1 MFFYTQNVKIYSD
14 SFHIRFV
21 QRGDLWKQTTRPTS
35 NGVQNSHTKD
45 NAAKIVFGD
54 PVLCAQFLKGYTDI
68 PLFKEIK
75 PEDIENVSSHFL
87 PLFQESRDSD
97 TVNKIRIGDFEI
109 YLIALIEHQ
118 SENDFDMSFR
128 ILRYIVFIWTDY
140 AAQQEKLHKGIT
152 KSKAFLYPPILPI
165 VYYEGTSTWSAP
177 LNFKD
182 RVFLS
187 DVFGDYI
194 PSFHYLVVPLNKY
207 SKQDLIEKND
217 ELSLIFLIN
226 QLQNSSEFHAL
237 KDIPK
242 EYTEHLTEN
251 TPDYLLKIIG
261 KVIAVL
267 LHKLN
272 IPDEEVYEVTDQITR
287 RKFSMM
293 FDNFQ
298 AYDVQETR
306 RVSREEGRLEGRIE
320 GERAGRIEG
329 ERTGRI
335 EGEQLH
341 LIKLVIKKIEK
352 QCSAAQISEILEE
365 PLDIIQQIYDIALCQ
380 APDYNADKILKELNS
395 KTVS

>member
-1 MFFYTQNVKIYSD
+1 MS
-14 SFHIRFV
+14 S
-21 QRGDLWKQTTRPTS
+21 
-35 NGVQNSHTKD
+35 
-45 NAAKIVFGD
+45 
-54 PVLCAQFLKGYTDI
+54 
-68 PLFKEIK
+68 EITY
-75 PEDIENVSSHFL
+75 
-87 PLFQESRDSD
+87 Q
-97 TVNKIRIGDFEI
+97 
-109 YLIALIEHQ
+109 
-118 SENDFDMSFR
+118 
-128 ILRYIVFIWTDY
+128 VFIT
-140 AAQQEKLHKGIT
+140 
-152 KSKAFLYPPILPI
+152 
-165 VYYEGTSTWSAP
+165 
-177 LNFKD
+177 
-182 RVFLS
+182 
-187 DVFGDYI
+187 
-194 PSFHYLVVPLNKY
+194 LVVPLNKY

-272 IPDEEVYEVTDQITR
+272 IPDEEVYEVTDLITR

-306 RVSREEGRLEGRIE
+306 RVSREEGRLEGRIEGERAGRIEGERTGRIE

>member
-1 MFFYTQNVKIYSD
+1 METNN
-14 SFHIRFV
+14 
-21 QRGDLWKQTTRPTS
+21 TTTS
-35 NGVQNSHTKD
+35 NGVHNAHAKD

-97 TVNKIRIGDFEI
+97 TVNKIRIGNSEI

-207 SKQDLIEKND
+207 SKQDL
-217 ELSLIFLIN
+217 
-226 QLQNSSEFHAL
+226 
-237 KDIPK
+237 
-242 EYTEHLTEN
+242 
-251 TPDYLLKIIG
+251 
-261 KVIAVL
+261 VL

>member
-1 MFFYTQNVKIYSD
+1 MREHCV
-14 SFHIRFV
+14 
-21 QRGDLWKQTTRPTS
+21 
-35 NGVQNSHTKD
+35 
-45 NAAKIVFGD
+45 
-54 PVLCAQFLKGYTDI
+54 
-68 PLFKEIK
+68 
-75 PEDIENVSSHFL
+75 
-87 PLFQESRDSD
+87 
-97 TVNKIRIGDFEI
+97 
-109 YLIALIEHQ
+109 HQ

-182 RVFLS
+182 RVFLNN
-187 DVFGDYI
+187 VLGDYI
-194 PSFHYLVVPLNKY
+194 PSFNYLVVPLNKY

-329 ERTGRI
+329 ER
-335 EGEQLH
+335 LH
-341 LIKLVIKKIEK
+341 LIKQVIKRIEL
-352 QCSAAQISEILEE
+352 QYSVNQIAESLLE
-365 PLDIIQQIYDIALCQ
+365 PLDIIQPIYDIALQ
-380 APDYNADKILKELNS
+380 QGSDYDANLILDELNS
-395 KTVS
+395 KNIQ

>member
-1 MFFYTQNVKIYSD
+1 METNN
-14 SFHIRFV
+14 
-21 QRGDLWKQTTRPTS
+21 TTTS
-35 NGVQNSHTKD
+35 NGVHNAHAKD

-97 TVNKIRIGDFEI
+97 TVNKIRIGNSEI

-177 LNFKD
+177 LNFKN

-207 SKQDLIEKND
+207 SKQDL
-217 ELSLIFLIN
+217 
-226 QLQNSSEFHAL
+226 
-237 KDIPK
+237 
-242 EYTEHLTEN
+242 
-251 TPDYLLKIIG
+251 
-261 KVIAVL
+261 VL

-329 ERTGRI
+329 ERAGRI

-352 QCSAAQISEILEE
+352 QCSAAQIAEILEE
-365 PLDIIQQIYDIALCQ
+365 PLDTIQQIYDIALCQ

-395 KTVS
+395 KTVL

>member
-1 MFFYTQNVKIYSD
+1 METNN
-14 SFHIRFV
+14 
-21 QRGDLWKQTTRPTS
+21 TPTS

-97 TVNKIRIGDFEI
+97 TVNKIRIGNSEI

-251 TPDYLLKIIG
+251 IPDYLLKIIG

-306 RVSREEGRLEGRIE
+306 RVSREEGRLEGRIEGERAGRIE

>member
-1 MFFYTQNVKIYSD
+1 METQNS
-14 SFHIRFV
+14 
-21 QRGDLWKQTTRPTS
+21 TTS
-35 NGVQNSHTKD
+35 NGVNNSHTKD

-97 TVNKIRIGDFEI
+97 TVNKIRIGDSEI

-152 KSKAFLYPPILPI
+152 KSKAFLYPPILPV

-182 RVFLS
+182 RVFLNN
-187 DVFGDYI
+187 VLGDYI
-194 PSFHYLVVPLNKY
+194 PSFNYLVVPLNKY

-226 QLQNSSEFHAL
+226 QLQNSSEFHTL

-365 PLDIIQQIYDIALCQ
+365 PLDIIQQNFTALLN
-380 APDYNADKILKELNS
+380 APEISSDLLPTKREPVSVTRDK
-395 KTVS
+395 

>member
-1 MFFYTQNVKIYSD
+1 MLKYIQKVSMSD
-14 SFHIRFV
+14 SSREETY
-21 QRGDLWKQTTRPTS
+21 GNKQ
-35 NGVQNSHTKD
+35 HD
-45 NAAKIVFGD
+45 
-54 PVLCAQFLKGYTDI
+54 
-68 PLFKEIK
+68 
-75 PEDIENVSSHFL
+75 
-87 PLFQESRDSD
+87 
-97 TVNKIRIGDFEI
+97 
-109 YLIALIEHQ
+109 
-118 SENDFDMSFR
+118 
-128 ILRYIVFIWTDY
+128 
-140 AAQQEKLHKGIT
+140 
-152 KSKAFLYPPILPI
+152 
-165 VYYEGTSTWSAP
+165 
-177 LNFKD
+177 NFKWGTEFH

-194 PSFHYLVVPLNKY
+194 PSFNYLVVPLNKY

-217 ELSLIFLIN
+217 EPSLIFLIN
-226 QLQNSSEFHAL
+226 QLQSSSEFHDL

-242 EYTEHLTEN
+242 EYTEHLTDN

-272 IPDEEVYEVTDQITR
+272 VPDEEVYEVTDQITR

-320 GERAGRIEG
+320 GER
-329 ERTGRI
+329 TGRI

-352 QCSAAQISEILEE
+352 QYSAAQIAEILEE
-365 PLDIIQQIYDIALCQ
+365 PLDTIQQIYDIALCQ

>member
-1 MFFYTQNVKIYSD
+1 MRE
-14 SFHIRFV
+14 H
-21 QRGDLWKQTTRPTS
+21 
-35 NGVQNSHTKD
+35 
-45 NAAKIVFGD
+45 
-54 PVLCAQFLKGYTDI
+54 C
-68 PLFKEIK
+68 
-75 PEDIENVSSHFL
+75 
-87 PLFQESRDSD
+87 
-97 TVNKIRIGDFEI
+97 
-109 YLIALIEHQ
+109 EHQ

-152 KSKAFLYPPILPI
+152 KSKVFLYPPILPI

-187 DVFGDYI
+187 DAFGDYI
-194 PSFHYLVVPLNKY
+194 PSFNYLVVPLNKY

-226 QLQNSSEFHAL
+226 QLQSSSEFHNL

-242 EYTEHLTEN
+242 EYTEHLTDN

-272 IPDEEVYEVTDQITR
+272 VPDEEVYDITDQITR
-287 RKFSMM
+287 RQFSMM

-306 RVSREEGRLEGRIE
+306 RISREKGRLEG
-320 GERAGRIEG
+320 
-329 ERTGRI
+329 
-335 EGEQLH
+335 EQLL
-341 LIKLVIKKIEK
+341 LIKLVIKKLEK
-352 QCSAAQISEILEE
+352 HYSAKQIAEFLEE
-365 PLDIIQQIYDIALCQ
+365 PLDTIQPICDIALRQ
-380 APDYNADKILKELNS
+380 APYYDADKIFEELSTKLINNS
-395 KTVS
+395 HYFL

>member
-1 MFFYTQNVKIYSD
+1 METNN
-14 SFHIRFV
+14 
-21 QRGDLWKQTTRPTS
+21 TPTS

-207 SKQDLIEKND
+207 SIQDLIEKND

-395 KTVS
+395 KTVSGFKSNLRGFSHKNIFK

>member
-1 MFFYTQNVKIYSD
+1 METQN
-14 SFHIRFV
+14 
-21 QRGDLWKQTTRPTS
+21 TTTS
-35 NGVQNSHTKD
+35 NGVNNSRTKD

-97 TVNKIRIGDFEI
+97 TVNKIRIGDSEI

-140 AAQQEKLHKGIT
+140 AAQQEKLHKGTT
-152 KSKAFLYPPILPI
+152 KSKAFLYPPILPV
-165 VYYEGTSTWSAP
+165 VYYEGTNTWSAP

-182 RVFLS
+182 RVFLNN
-187 DVFGDYI
+187 VLGDYI
-194 PSFHYLVVPLNKY
+194 PSFNYLVVPLNKY
-207 SKQDLIEKND
+207 SKQDL
-217 ELSLIFLIN
+217 
-226 QLQNSSEFHAL
+226 
-237 KDIPK
+237 
-242 EYTEHLTEN
+242 
-251 TPDYLLKIIG
+251 
-261 KVIAVL
+261 VL

-272 IPDEEVYEVTDQITR
+272 IPDEEVYEVTDQTTR

-306 RVSREEGRLEGRIE
+306 RVSREEGRLE
-320 GERAGRIEG
+320 GRIEG

>member
-1 MFFYTQNVKIYSD
+1 MFFYTQNVRIYSD
-14 SFHIRFV
+14 SFHIRFA
-21 QRGDLWKQTTRPTS
+21 QRGDLWKQTT
-35 NGVQNSHTKD
+35 QQ
-45 NAAKIVFGD
+45 
-54 PVLCAQFLKGYTDI
+54 LQMGY
-68 PLFKEIK
+68 
-75 PEDIENVSSHFL
+75 
-87 PLFQESRDSD
+87 
-97 TVNKIRIGDFEI
+97 
-109 YLIALIEHQ
+109 
-118 SENDFDMSFR
+118 R
-128 ILRYIVFIWTDY
+128 ILT
-140 AAQQEKLHKGIT
+140 QKTTL
-152 KSKAFLYPPILPI
+152 
-165 VYYEGTSTWSAP
+165 
-177 LNFKD
+177 
-182 RVFLS
+182 
-187 DVFGDYI
+187 
-194 PSFHYLVVPLNKY
+194 PSFNYLVVPLNKY
-207 SKQDLIEKND
+207 SKKDLIEKND

-329 ERTGRI
+329 E
-335 EGEQLH
+335 QLH
-341 LIKLVIKKIEK
+341 LIKQVIKRIEL
-352 QCSAAQISEILEE
+352 QYSVNQIAESLLE
-365 PLDIIQQIYDIALCQ
+365 PLDIIQPIYDIALQ
-380 APDYNADKILKELNS
+380 QLPDYNAEKILEQLNS
-395 KTVS
+395 

>member
-1 MFFYTQNVKIYSD
+1 METQN
-14 SFHIRFV
+14 
-21 QRGDLWKQTTRPTS
+21 TTTS
-35 NGVQNSHTKD
+35 NGVNNSHTQD

-68 PLFKEIK
+68 SLFKEIK

-97 TVNKIRIGDFEI
+97 TVNKIRIGDSEI

-152 KSKAFLYPPILPI
+152 KSKAFLYPPILPV

-182 RVFLS
+182 RVFLNN
-187 DVFGDYI
+187 VLGDYI
-194 PSFHYLVVPLNKY
+194 PSFNYLVVPLNKY

-335 EGEQLH
+335 EGERTGRIEGEQLH

-352 QCSAAQISEILEE
+352 QCSAAQIAEILEE
-365 PLDIIQQIYDIALCQ
+365 PLDTIQQIYDIALCQ

-395 KTVS
+395 KTVL

>member
-1 MFFYTQNVKIYSD
+1 METNN
-14 SFHIRFV
+14 
-21 QRGDLWKQTTRPTS
+21 TTTS

-97 TVNKIRIGDFEI
+97 TVNKIRIGDSEI

-152 KSKAFLYPPILPI
+152 KSKAFLYPPILPV

-182 RVFLS
+182 RVCLNN
-187 DVFGDYI
+187 VLGDYI
-194 PSFHYLVVPLNKY
+194 PSFNYLVVPLNKY
-207 SKQDLIEKND
+207 SKQDL
-217 ELSLIFLIN
+217 
-226 QLQNSSEFHAL
+226 
-237 KDIPK
+237 
-242 EYTEHLTEN
+242 
-251 TPDYLLKIIG
+251 
-261 KVIAVL
+261 VL

-306 RVSREEGRLEGRIE
+306 RISREEGRLE
-320 GERAGRIEG
+320 GRIEG

>member
-1 MFFYTQNVKIYSD
+1 METNN
-14 SFHIRFV
+14 
-21 QRGDLWKQTTRPTS
+21 TTTS

-68 PLFKEIK
+68 PLFNEIK

-97 TVNKIRIGDFEI
+97 TVNKIRIGDSEI

-329 ERTGRI
+329 E
-335 EGEQLH
+335 QLH

>member
-1 MFFYTQNVKIYSD
+1 METNN
-14 SFHIRFV
+14 
-21 QRGDLWKQTTRPTS
+21 TPTS

-329 ERTGRI
+329 ERAGRIEGERAGRIEGERTGRI

>member
-1 MFFYTQNVKIYSD
+1 METNN
-14 SFHIRFV
+14 
-21 QRGDLWKQTTRPTS
+21 TTTL
-35 NGVQNSHTKD
+35 NGVHNTHTKD

-140 AAQQEKLHKGIT
+140 ATQQEKLHKGIT

-182 RVFLS
+182 RVFLNN
-187 DVFGDYI
+187 VLGDYI
-194 PSFHYLVVPLNKY
+194 PSFNYLVVPLNKY
-207 SKQDLIEKND
+207 SKQDL
-217 ELSLIFLIN
+217 
-226 QLQNSSEFHAL
+226 
-237 KDIPK
+237 
-242 EYTEHLTEN
+242 
-251 TPDYLLKIIG
+251 
-261 KVIAVL
+261 VL

-272 IPDEEVYEVTDQITR
+272 LPDEEVYEVTDQITR

>member
-1 MFFYTQNVKIYSD
+1 
-14 SFHIRFV
+14 
-21 QRGDLWKQTTRPTS
+21 
-35 NGVQNSHTKD
+35 
-45 NAAKIVFGD
+45 
-54 PVLCAQFLKGYTDI
+54 
-68 PLFKEIK
+68 
-75 PEDIENVSSHFL
+75 
-87 PLFQESRDSD
+87 
-97 TVNKIRIGDFEI
+97 
-109 YLIALIEHQ
+109 
-118 SENDFDMSFR
+118 MSFR

-177 LNFKD
+177 LNFKN

-194 PSFHYLVVPLNKY
+194 PSFNYLVVPLNKY

-226 QLQNSSEFHAL
+226 QLQSSSEFHNL

-242 EYTEHLTEN
+242 EYTEHLTDN

-272 IPDEEVYEVTDQITR
+272 VPDEEVYDITDQITR
-287 RKFSMM
+287 RQFSMM

-306 RVSREEGRLEGRIE
+306 RVSREKGRLEG
-320 GERAGRIEG
+320 
-329 ERTGRI
+329 
-335 EGEQLH
+335 EQLL
-341 LIKLVIKKIEK
+341 LIKLVIKKLEK
-352 QCSAAQISEILEE
+352 HYSAKQIAEFLEE
-365 PLDIIQQIYDIALCQ
+365 PLDTIQPICDIALQQ
-380 APDYNADKILKELNS
+380 APYYDADKIFEELSTKLINNS
-395 KTVS
+395 HYFL

>member
-1 MFFYTQNVKIYSD
+1 METNN
-14 SFHIRFV
+14 
-21 QRGDLWKQTTRPTS
+21 TTTS
-35 NGVQNSHTKD
+35 NGVHNTHT
-45 NAAKIVFGD
+45 
-54 PVLCAQFLKGYTDI
+54 
-68 PLFKEIK
+68 
-75 PEDIENVSSHFL
+75 ED
-87 PLFQESRDSD
+87 
-97 TVNKIRIGDFEI
+97 
-109 YLIALIEHQ
+109 
-118 SENDFDMSFR
+118 
-128 ILRYIVFIWTDY
+128 
-140 AAQQEKLHKGIT
+140 
-152 KSKAFLYPPILPI
+152 
-165 VYYEGTSTWSAP
+165 
-177 LNFKD
+177 
-182 RVFLS
+182 
-187 DVFGDYI
+187 
-194 PSFHYLVVPLNKY
+194 
-207 SKQDLIEKND
+207 
-217 ELSLIFLIN
+217 
-226 QLQNSSEFHAL
+226 
-237 KDIPK
+237 
-242 EYTEHLTEN
+242 

-272 IPDEEVYEVTDQITR
+272 VPDEEIYEVTDQITR

-306 RVSREEGRLEGRIE
+306 RVSREEGRLE
-320 GERAGRIEG
+320 GRIEG